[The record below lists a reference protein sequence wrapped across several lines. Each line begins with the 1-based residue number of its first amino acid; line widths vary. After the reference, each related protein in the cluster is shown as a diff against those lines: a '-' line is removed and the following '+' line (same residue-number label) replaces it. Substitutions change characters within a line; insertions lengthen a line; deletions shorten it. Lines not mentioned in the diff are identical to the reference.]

1 MYIVLKLLAVAEGVV
16 LQLLHVLLH
25 SLHINKDTGHRI
37 SAGLD
42 LDSELWIWLYDLPE
56 IGVTELGVEPLANQG
71 DYPLGLVGG
80 ESHVKGKRCVGWDEC
95 VGWQCNLV
103 QQVVLELGGL
113 RRAVC
118 LAEVR
123 GVEGM
128 VLVAMEGRHTD
139 DVSVTSLED
148 WCPCYTK
155 VGVLTLTQLQYG
167 SVGQSQSKSKRSLRS
182 DFRLNSKAHH

>member
-25 SLHINKDTGHRI
+25 CLHIDKDTGHRI

-80 ESHVKGKRCVGWDEC
+80 ESHVKANDVYDGTNVWD
-95 VGWQCNLV
+95 GNATWCNRSCWN
-103 QQVVLELGGL
+103 LGASVARYASRKFEVWKVWSSSPWKGGTQTMSVSL
-113 RRAVC
+113 ASKIGVHATQKWVC
-118 LAEVR
+118 
-123 GVEGM
+123 
-128 VLVAMEGRHTD
+128 
-139 DVSVTSLED
+139 
-148 WCPCYTK
+148 
-155 VGVLTLTQLQYG
+155 
-167 SVGQSQSKSKRSLRS
+167 
-182 DFRLNSKAHH
+182 